1 MIRGVT
7 FDFWDTI
14 VADDTDEPKRRAA
27 GLPSK
32 KLAREQTFVSEVRAH
47 HPELPVATVEAAV
60 ETANARFRHHWKVEH
75 HTPCVADRLKV
86 GFEAL
91 DIARTPGFDALVSA
105 WENMEVEIPPNLVPG
120 IGDCLAQ
127 LHQTMK
133 IGIISDA
140 IVTPGTGLR
149 QILSDYGLLKH
160 FDHFVFSDEA
170 GAAKPA
176 ARVFDLACAGLG
188 VSAGELLHIGDREAN
203 DIAGPVAYGAH
214 CVLYTGAIDR
224 RAPGEQTQA
233 NAVVSDMAEMP
244 ASIARI
250 SAGLTAA

>member
-14 VADDTDEPKRRAA
+14 VADDTDEPKRAAA

-32 KLAREQTFVSEVRAH
+32 KVARVQTFVDEVRSH
-47 HPELPVATVEAAV
+47 HPDFSKEDVEAAV
-60 ETANARFRHHWKVEH
+60 ATANTRFRHHWKVEH
-75 HTPCVADRLKV
+75 HTPCVADRLAV
-86 GFEAL
+86 GFKAL
-91 DIARTPGFDALVSA
+91 GIDKTPGFDGLVAA
-105 WENMEVEIPPNLVPG
+105 WETMEVEISPDLVLG
-120 IGDCLAQ
+120 IGDCLAE
-127 LHQTMK
+127 LHTTTR

-149 QILSDYGLLKH
+149 EILGDYGLLQH

-170 GAAKPA
+170 GASKPA
-176 ARVFDLACAGLG
+176 AKVFDLACAGLG
-188 VSAGELLHIGDREAN
+188 VAASELVHIGDREAN

-224 RAPGEQTQA
+224 RGPGELTQA
-233 NAVVSDMAEMP
+233 DAVVQHMDEMP
-244 ASIARI
+244 AAIARI
-250 SAGLTAA
+250 SAGLGAA

>member
-14 VADDTDEPKRRAA
+14 VADETDEPKRAAA
-27 GLPSK
+27 GLASK
-32 KLAREQTFVSEVRAH
+32 KLARVQTFVDEVRTH
-47 HPELPVATVEAAV
+47 HPAISVEMVTEAV
-60 ETANARFRHHWKVEH
+60 STANARFRYHWKTEH
-75 HTPCVADRLKV
+75 HTPCVAVRLAV

-91 DIARTPGFDALVSA
+91 GIGRTPGFDGLVQA
-105 WENMEVEIPPNLVPG
+105 WETMEVQIPPDLVPG
-120 IGDCLAQ
+120 IGDCLAE

-140 IVTPGTGLR
+140 IVTPGVGLR
-149 QILSDYGLLKH
+149 QILGDHGMLQH

-176 ARVFDLACAGLG
+176 ARVFDLATEGLG
-188 VSAGELLHIGDREAN
+188 VAAAELLHIGDREAN

-224 RAPGEQTQA
+224 RAPGEQTRA
-233 NAVVSDMAEMP
+233 DAVVSDMQQMP
-244 ASIARI
+244 AAIARI
-250 SAGLTAA
+250 SAALVEG